1 MSDFSIPKGKLLK
14 TKSMQSM
21 ALANKA
27 LNDVLSTLDVTKK
40 VDKSLVLYAA
50 EAVVAAEQAVTE
62 WLQEATKH
70 ATEEVDVDTKED
82 EILAMESKAKV
93 AQLRKLCA
101 KMATIVTMEVVME
114 NRMTKSS
121 QFLYWISSTL
131 IVTSIAVY
139 CVR

>member
-21 ALANKA
+21 ALAIKA

-62 WLQEATKH
+62 WLQEATKR

-82 EILAMESKAKV
+82 EILAMEAKAKV

-121 QFLYWISSTL
+121 QFLYWISSAL

-139 CVR
+139 CVM

>member
-21 ALANKA
+21 ALAIKA

-62 WLQEATKH
+62 WLQEATKR
-70 ATEEVDVDTKED
+70 AIEEVDVDTKED
-82 EILAMESKAKV
+82 EILAMEAKAKV

-121 QFLYWISSTL
+121 QFLYWISSAL

>member
-40 VDKSLVLYAA
+40 VDKSLVLHAT
-50 EAVVAAEQAVTE
+50 EAVVAAEQAVTN
-62 WLQEATKH
+62 WLQEATKR
-70 ATEEVDVDTKED
+70 ATEEVNVDTKED
-82 EILAMESKAKV
+82 EILAMEAKAKV

-121 QFLYWISSTL
+121 RFLYWISSAL

>member
-14 TKSMQSM
+14 TKSMRSM

-62 WLQEATKH
+62 WLQEATKR

-82 EILAMESKAKV
+82 EIL

-121 QFLYWISSTL
+121 QFLYWISSAL

>member
-21 ALANKA
+21 ALAIKA

-62 WLQEATKH
+62 WLQEATKR

-82 EILAMESKAKV
+82 EILAMEAKAKV

-121 QFLYWISSTL
+121 QFLYWISSAL